1 MTDKTDIKASGKVT
15 ARRSQ
20 DETSA
25 AALAIIKAELVAR
38 NKKTAMLKALRLA
51 QEPVAEK
58 PVKKAAAKKKK
69 K

>member
-1 MTDKTDIKASGKVT
+1 MTDKIDIKAPGKVT

-25 AALAIIKAELVAR
+25 TALAIVKAELVAR

-51 QEPVAEK
+51 QEPIEEK
-58 PVKKAAAKKKK
+58 PVRKAATKKKK